1 MPENSLKA
9 LCWYGD
15 KPEKQTRF
23 RAVFER
29 LTTFNLA
36 SGRPALLQRSIPYRQ
51 NKGPPWIDTRTA
63 TKATK
68 NPA

>member
-9 LCWYGD
+9 LCWYRD

-29 LTTFNLA
+29 FTTLDQIL
-36 SGRPALLQRSIPYRQ
+36 GRPALLQR
-51 NKGPPWIDTRTA
+51 
-63 TKATK
+63 
-68 NPA
+68 